1 MCTSEYGDGG
11 GLASSIVT
19 QESSDL
25 SLIHVQIQTI
35 HCNHSLGLTISRALA
50 ALQQLFLEEHT
61 VDQVHKSNTNDCEA
75 GRLSGCSLNG
85 RVYPKFSVHI
95 AFCN

>member
-25 SLIHVQIQTI
+25 SLIHVQIQTV
-35 HCNHSLGLTISRALA
+35 HCQPLTTPGEQPLQANHLLIK
-50 ALQQLFLEEHT
+50 H
-61 VDQVHKSNTNDCEA
+61 
-75 GRLSGCSLNG
+75 
-85 RVYPKFSVHI
+85 
-95 AFCN
+95 